1 MTNPGMTNTAI
12 TASLSGPRVPAK
24 SGQTKQL
31 VVLLHGFG
39 ADGRDLIEI
48 GKQWQKLLPD
58 AAFVA
63 PNAPQPCAGAPMGRQ
78 WFPLTM
84 RDPDE
89 RWKGCVA
96 ARSGLDEFLDAEL
109 QAAGLDDSKLALVGF
124 SQGAMMALHVGLRRK
139 HAPGA
144 IVGLSGTLVGP
155 EHLAEATAR
164 TPKGEAPPV
173 LLVHGTQ
180 DDVIPVDAIFDATQQ
195 LADAG
200 IPVQWHLSP
209 GGGHGIDGGALMH
222 GGMFLAQSFGV
233 KLPARKQPA
242 PAA

>member
-1 MTNPGMTNTAI
+1 MSTLLT
-12 TASLSGPRVPAK
+12 GPRLPAK
-24 SGQTKQL
+24 SGLAKQL
-31 VVLLHGFG
+31 VVFLHGFG
-39 ADGRDLIEI
+39 ADGRDLIEV

-96 ARSGLDEFLDAEL
+96 AQPGLDEFLDAEL

-124 SQGAMMALHVGLRRK
+124 SQGTMMALHVGLRR
-139 HAPGA
+139 ARAVAG
-144 IVGLSGTLVGP
+144 IVGFSGVLVGP
-155 EHLAEATAR
+155 EHLPEATAR
-164 TPKGEAPPV
+164 SPAGGPPPI
-173 LLVHGTQ
+173 LLVHGSQ
-180 DDVIPVDAIFDATQQ
+180 DDVIPVDALFDSTQQ
-195 LADAG
+195 LADAQ

-209 GGGHGIDGGALMH
+209 GIGHGIDGGGLMH
-222 GGMFLAQSFGV
+222 GGMFLAQCFGV
-233 KLPARKQPA
+233 KIAARRQAA
-242 PAA
+242 PAV